1 MLHNRFEMNLKRLI
15 IICEGQTEK
24 EFCKDLLQP
33 FFFAKGISIET
44 PLIKKSSG
52 GIVHWKYLKSQIE
65 NHLKQDTKALVSTL
79 IDFYGIYETHGFPNW
94 KNATNIVDIEKRLE
108 YIEAEMKKDLGDTF
122 QYRFIPYIQLHE
134 FEGLLFSDISVFD
147 NNFEKNEFQDYA
159 YMLKTIESFDNP
171 EMINN
176 SKVTAP
182 SKRLERILKGY
193 SKVVHGS
200 LLAVE
205 IGLEKIRSKCLRFND
220 WISRL
225 ENI

>member
-1 MLHNRFEMNLKRLI
+1 MKRLI

-24 EFCKDLLQP
+24 EFCNDILQP
-33 FFFAKGISIET
+33 YFNPKGIYLET

-52 GIVHWKYLKSQIE
+52 GIVPWKFLKTQVE
-65 NHLKQDTKALVSTL
+65 AHLKQDSKAFLTTF

-94 KNATNIVDIEKRLE
+94 ESSKSIPDKEKRLQN
-108 YIEAEMKKDLGDTF
+108 IESAMKNELEDSI

-134 FEGLLFSDISVFD
+134 FEGLLFSDTSVFD
-147 NNFEKNEFQDYA
+147 NNFEKNEFQDYD
-159 YMLKTIESFDNP
+159 YMIETVEAFDNP

-176 SKVTAP
+176 SKTTAP
-182 SKRLERILKGY
+182 SKRLERILKDY
-193 SKVVHGS
+193 SKVVYGS